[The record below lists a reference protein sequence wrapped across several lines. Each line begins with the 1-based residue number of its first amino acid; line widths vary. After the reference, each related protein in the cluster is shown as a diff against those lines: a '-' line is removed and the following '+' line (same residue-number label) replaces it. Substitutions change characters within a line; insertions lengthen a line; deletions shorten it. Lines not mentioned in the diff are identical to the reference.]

1 MKLNSVLPLFLQLL
15 NEKNDDDDVESKKQN
30 ALLQQLLK
38 EQDKDTKPQLGSL
51 LMEST
56 QVWPFVCLFI
66 NFVLPHLFVPISFL
80 FNSRL
85 KKIHY

>member
-1 MKLNSVLPLFLQLL
+1 MDIVLQLL

-38 EQDKDTKPQLGSL
+38 EQDKDTKPQFGNL

-56 QVWPFVCLFI
+56 QVKV
-66 NFVLPHLFVPISFL
+66 IS
-80 FNSRL
+80 
-85 KKIHY
+85 